1 MMTQSSSKTNS
12 ASLGFG
18 LGLAAMRYAI
28 PSHVFP
34 KHQALNLNTTVSVK
48 SAMKKI
54 TILWVAYHLA
64 YIIFLRVF
72 TINDAFRF
80 RPVIPLRGF
89 SCARPLHDI
98 SKYFNPFLPNT
109 LVVQSPIA
117 F

>member
-12 ASLGFG
+12 VSFGFGFG
-18 LGLAAMRYAI
+18 LALAAMRYAI

-34 KHQALNLNTTVSVK
+34 KHQALNLNTTASVK

-72 TINDAFRF
+72 ASF
-80 RPVIPLRGF
+80 RPLRDC
-89 SCARPLHDI
+89 SCARPLHDM
-98 SKYFNPFLPNT
+98 SKYFNPFFLNT
-109 LVVQSPIA
+109 LAVHSAIA
-117 F
+117 L